1 MPDSWCPAISADA
14 ITSAAGAIWDVHTNG
29 PVPVDKGQWCNLL
42 ARAAL
47 EAVAPVIA
55 AAERERIA
63 AWLRRAAAGRRE
75 YASRGPDDHEVK
87 PMLELAASCC
97 ESAAQLITD
106 PAHMLDVIPAWRWTE
121 AEIADL
127 HGGNGTG

>member
-1 MPDSWCPAISADA
+1 VKPE
-14 ITSAAGAIWDVHTNG
+14 DV
-29 PVPVDKGQWCNLL
+29 PEEWV
-42 ARAAL
+42 RAA
-47 EAVAPVIA
+47 EAHYSMHGHGLLRNILVGVAPVIA